1 MNKSLEDKL
10 LNTILSKTKDGS
22 LTWSISQSIFNSET
36 QHNYKCNLNS
46 ETIIKIEINL
56 DENLLFNH
64 SGSIWVENSSLTNGR
79 LLILKN
85 SGNKVEEIAKE
96 VFSKFIKPNLNPKLK
111 SQDSILEGIIDSISI
126 VESRDRKIDE
136 IMDIPKKKWR
146 LF

>member
-36 QHNYKCNLNS
+36 HNYKCNLNS

-56 DENLLFNH
+56 NENLLFNH

-79 LLILKN
+79 LLILKIVVI
-85 SGNKVEEIAKE
+85 KLKKCKKE
-96 VFSKFIKPNLNPKLK
+96 VFPNLSVKFESKLK
-111 SQDSILEGIIDSISI
+111 SQDSILGELST
-126 VESRDRKIDE
+126 
-136 IMDIPKKKWR
+136 PF
-146 LF
+146 L